1 MTDSGVRTTR
11 RVQAAVVTA
20 GVAGALGV
28 AGAVGVVSAQAQ
40 ASGTD
45 GSHQNRSAGQG
56 YGERDD
62 DGEQSRE
69 GQPRVFQAP
78 QQGNLPAPPAG
89 SQQHATTSG
98 S

>member
-28 AGAVGVVSAQAQ
+28 AGAVGVASAQ

-45 GSHQNRSAGQG
+45 GSHQNRSAGQR

-69 GQPRVFQAP
+69 GQPRIFQAP
-78 QQGNLPAPPAG
+78 QQGNLQAPPAG